1 MTRDPARASLLTRRT
16 TRREEERG
24 RDRARRRGSARW
36 AWRSGSPWTPGLAR
50 GSQILALVGL
60 AACADGR
67 ADDRP
72 ARPAPGPAAPSA
84 STPAPSATP
93 PASAGGGG
101 ETCLGVADRGIW
113 SDLDDQIALAL
124 PTGLTPARVRVTRDP
139 TRPLLVLWV
148 DDWPTKPY
156 PLGGPATL
164 TVGDQTLALRP
175 GDRAELAPLLTADR
189 LTVAAATP
197 DRDRDG
203 LPDVLDA
210 LIGAR
215 KTVQNAD
222 AYRGGYESI
231 PFPMGDVPRDHGVCT
246 DVIVRALRNA
256 GIDLQAALQA
266 DLRRARSAYPMVKGR
281 GDPNIDHR
289 RVKTLLP
296 YLRRHLETR
305 SPAVDDPADP
315 IRPGDLI
322 LFDTF
327 PSRSGP
333 DHIGIASERA
343 GDSGLPLI
351 INNWTDGTV
360 TTEMDLLAWVPVTH
374 RFRLR

>member
-1 MTRDPARASLLTRRT
+1 VTVPGAAGARGGHAARVRLGHRAWPAVPRS
-16 TRREEERG
+16 
-24 RDRARRRGSARW
+24 SRW
-36 AWRSGSPWTPGLAR
+36 SGSPPVPTAEPTIARRARPQARPPHPPRRRRRAPRRPRRPG
-50 GSQILALVGL
+50 
-60 AACADGR
+60 AA
-67 ADDRP
+67 
-72 ARPAPGPAAPSA
+72 ARPAWASRIAASGA
-84 STPAPSATP
+84 ISTTRSPW
-93 PASAGGGG
+93 
-101 ETCLGVADRGIW
+101 R
-113 SDLDDQIALAL
+113 L

-256 GIDLQAALQA
+256 GIDLQAAVQA
-266 DLRRARSAYPMVKGR
+266 DMRRAAAVPDGQGPRRPQHRSSPGEDPPALLASAPRDPHRGGR
-281 GDPNIDHR
+281 RRGRPDAARRRGAVRHLPVAIGARSHR
-289 RVKTLLP
+289 HRVGAGRRQRPAAHHQQLD
-296 YLRRHLETR
+296 RRHG
-305 SPAVDDPADP
+305 D
-315 IRPGDLI
+315 RP
-322 LFDTF
+322 
-327 PSRSGP
+327 R
-333 DHIGIASERA
+333 
-343 GDSGLPLI
+343 
-351 INNWTDGTV
+351 WTSWPGC
-360 TTEMDLLAWVPVTH
+360 
-374 RFRLR
+374 R

>member
-1 MTRDPARASLLTRRT
+1 MTRAPIRAALLTRRT
-16 TRREEERG
+16 TGREAER
-24 RDRARRRGSARW
+24 
-36 AWRSGSPWTPGLAR
+36 SPHGGGGAWTPRLAG
-50 GSQILALVGL
+50 GSQILALLAL

-72 ARPAPGPAAPSA
+72 ARPAPAPAAPA
-84 STPAPSATP
+84 TPAPGAGPTA
-93 PASAGGGG
+93 PAPAPAG
-101 ETCLGVADRGIW
+101 ETCLGVEDRGIW
-113 SDLDDQIALAL
+113 SDLDEQVALAL
-124 PTGLTPARVRVTRDP
+124 PSGLTPARVHATLDP
-139 TRPLLVLWV
+139 TRPLLLLWV
-148 DDWPTKPY
+148 DGWPTKPY
-156 PLGGPATL
+156 PLGGSAPLA
-164 TVGDQTLALRP
+164 VGDRTLALRP
-175 GDRAELAPLLTADR
+175 GDRAELAPLVTADR
-189 LTVAAATP
+189 LTVAAAKP

-215 KTVQNAD
+215 KTVLNAD

-256 GIDLQAALQA
+256 GLDLQAALQA

-281 GDPNIDHR
+281 GDANIDHR

-296 YLRRHLETR
+296 YLRRHLESH
-305 SPAVDDPADP
+305 SPALDDPADP

-343 GDSGLPLI
+343 GASGLPLV

-360 TTEMDLLAWVPVTH
+360 TAEMDLLAWVPVTH